1 MKAKRRTGA
10 RLVRVLGNSHDH
22 QRTYRDPTKANQGT
36 VDLTTDTFFPTIRRE
51 GIALVD
57 WWARW
62 CGPCRAFAPVY
73 AAVAT
78 RHPDI
83 VFGKVDTEA
92 EGALASAFRI
102 RAIPTLMVFRD
113 GVLLFAQPGML
124 SERAIEDL
132 IARVRAVDMDEV
144 RRKVAEAR
152 GAEGNPT
159 PGGAQ

>member
-1 MKAKRRTGA
+1 MNISEHTETAMKS
-10 RLVRVLGNSHDH
+10 SH
-22 QRTYRDPTKANQGT
+22 GT
-36 VDLTTDTFFPTIRRE
+36 VDLTTETFFPTIGRE

-57 WWARW
+57 WWAGW

-78 RHPDI
+78 RRPDI

-92 EGALASAFRI
+92 EGALASAFQI
-102 RAIPTLMVFRD
+102 RAIPTLMVFCD

-144 RRKVAEAR
+144 RRKVAEAH
-152 GAEGNPT
+152 GAEGNPA
-159 PGGAQ
+159 PGGE